1 MPKGDH
7 KNWDHPNKKQSTR
20 VEPIKDKEKINAI
33 KGLLSDQPRD
43 FLLWT
48 LGLQT
53 GIRATDILNLK
64 VEDVRYLGNGDWLQI
79 KEGKKKKLNQIFINP
94 EVYKAIV
101 RYNEAYPD
109 SPDHSPLIFNLREP
123 EKGLSIVHV
132 ANLVRKWCQ
141 TVNCK
146 GRFGARTMRKS
157 FVFHQIKSGENI
169 ASLRKRMGHSSE
181 KMTREYADVSDEDV
195 QRLCM
200 RVL

>member
-1 MPKGDH
+1 MEVRKMPKGDH

-123 EKGLSIVHV
+123 ENGLSIVHV

-141 TVNCK
+141 
-146 GRFGARTMRKS
+146 
-157 FVFHQIKSGENI
+157 
-169 ASLRKRMGHSSE
+169 RMGHSSE